1 MLGNWVEGCNFKCG
15 VQEGLIE
22 KVMFIQRLREE
33 ERISQGDLGESVSE
47 GTAKAVPALLQG
59 GQRG

>member
-22 KVMFIQRLREE
+22 KVMFIQRLRED
-33 ERISQGDLGESVSE
+33 ERISQGDLGESCF
-47 GTAKAVPALLQG
+47 
-59 GQRG
+59 